1 MARMRWSIL
10 WLCVP
15 GVLLVGGCSLL
26 SRAPRP
32 VLLANALQDIVP
44 HGDRDHFVY
53 IWQRFDRGQ
62 VAGTGIQVEHVT
74 AVGGGEFEVL
84 LSEDGVGVGRTRL
97 RDTGDELLLLREDDL
112 SRGLRLTYDPP
123 LPQLS
128 VPLFPGEQRA
138 SASANVT
145 RLADGQP
152 IGTFPVEQLINIRP
166 GPPTHSGIGS
176 FPRSVLVQVVRTVQ
190 GEDET
195 DELNTESVL
204 VPGIG
209 ELSSTGEVP
218 DAPLLH
224 RKLACA
230 IIAGRRV
237 GDCTHLPQVQP
248 EPSEG
253 VREWERGE

>member
-1 MARMRWSIL
+1 MARMRWWIP
-10 WLCVP
+10 WLCASS
-15 GVLLVGGCSLL
+15 VLLVGGCSLL
-26 SRAPRP
+26 RRAPRP

-53 IWQRFDRGQ
+53 LWQRFDRGQ
-62 VAGTGIQVEHVT
+62 VVGSGIQVEHVT

-138 SASANVT
+138 SVSANVT
-145 RLADGQP
+145 RLQDGQP
-152 IGTFPVEQLINIRP
+152 MGTFPVEQLIKIRP
-166 GPPTHSGIGS
+166 GPATHSAIGN
-176 FPRSVLVQVVRTVQ
+176 FPRSVLVQIVRTVQ

-209 ELSSTGEVP
+209 ELSSTGEIP

-224 RKLACA
+224 RELACA

-237 GDCTHLPQVQP
+237 GDCMHLPQISNPSDPGLP
-248 EPSEG
+248 ELP
-253 VREWERGE
+253 